1 MWQLPPGNHA
11 ERMPLPNKLI
21 AVAIDKDRGSQ
32 IALKWTVDHLL
43 ARGQTVLL
51 IHVKL
56 KQSANASGQSP
67 NTKSNQNSDGTG
79 SGNNQLDPQTTELFL
94 PFRVFCTRKDLQCYD
109 VVLDDTD
116 VAKAIIE
123 YVNRTGVEV
132 LILGATTR
140 GGLLRFK
147 AKDIPGGVL
156 KGAPDFCTVH
166 VISKSGKISSTRAA
180 SRPAPF
186 VHPLRHQL
194 MQPASIKFAPFEPST
209 SSATNSRSFQG
220 GTKPVCDPP
229 PSTLQ
234 SDTMSIKSPF
244 THRKGPNGKPYEIS
258 SMPDTDISYVSSG
271 RPSIDN
277 IYSSISDSYD
287 GGGPT
292 PPRLSG
298 FSDFD
303 TQSFDSSQFGR
314 RSVDTLT
321 PPELS
326 FASIESERTSIS
338 QGPGDDLEAEMR
350 RLKQELKQTMEMY
363 STACK
368 EALTAK
374 QKAMELQRWK
384 MEEQRRLE
392 EARLAEEAALALAEK
407 EKAKSRA
414 AIEHAE
420 AAQRLAE
427 LESQKRISAEMKA
440 LKEAE
445 EKNKILNKLTK
456 NDFRYRKYTI
466 EEIESATD
474 YFAQTRKIGEGGY
487 GPVYKCYLDHTP
499 VAVKVLRPD
508 AAHGR
513 QQFQQEVEVLSCIR
527 HPNMV
532 LLLGACPE
540 YGCLV
545 YEFMSNGSLEDR
557 LFHKGKTP
565 PLSWQQRF
573 RIAAEI
579 ATGLLFLHQSKP
591 EPLVHRDLKPGNI
604 LLDRN
609 FVSKISDVGLARL
622 VPPSV
627 ADTVTQYRMTSTA
640 GTFCYID
647 PEYQQTGMLGVKSDV
662 YSLGIIFLQ
671 ILTAKPPMGLTHY
684 VERAMEK
691 GTFKEMLD
699 PAIHDWPVDEAMRLA
714 NLSLQCSE
722 LRRKDR
728 PDLGKVVLPE
738 LERLR
743 ALAEENTCP
752 SLMYNS
758 NVSPN
763 HSQVTLSQDKLSYPN
778 TAPSSYES
786 SRSQ

>member
-1 MWQLPPGNHA
+1 MWPSPSTMHG
-11 ERMPLPNKLI
+11 ERMTLPNKLV

-56 KQSANASGQSP
+56 KQSANASGQAHQ
-67 NTKSNQNSDGTG
+67 TKSNQNSEEGG
-79 SGNNQLDPQTTELFL
+79 PGNIEMDPQTNELFL
-94 PFRVFCTRKDLQCYD
+94 PFRVFCARKDIHCYD

-116 VAKAIIE
+116 VSKAIVE
-123 YVNRTGVEV
+123 YVNRTAIEI

-166 VISKSGKISSTRAA
+166 IISKYGKISSTHAA

-186 VHPLRHQL
+186 VHPLRPQL
-194 MQPASIKFAPFEPST
+194 MKPANTKYASSEPPT
-209 SSATNSRSFQG
+209 PSSAKSRSSFPG
-220 GTKPVCDPP
+220 GPKPICDPP

-244 THRKGPNGKPYEIS
+244 THRKAPNGKPYELS
-258 SMPDTDISYVSSG
+258 LPDTDISYVSSG
-271 RPSIDN
+271 RRSTDN
-277 IYSSISDSYD
+277 IYSSLSDSYES
-287 GGGPT
+287 GGPT

-314 RSVDTLT
+314 RSVDNLT

-326 FASIESERTSIS
+326 IASMEGDRTSIS

-384 MEEQRRLE
+384 MEEKQRLE
-392 EARLAEEAALALAEK
+392 EARLAEEAALALAER

-420 AAQRLAE
+420 ASHRLAE
-427 LESQKRISAEMKA
+427 LEAQKRISAEMKA
-440 LKEAE
+440 LKESE
-445 EKNKILNKLTK
+445 EKNKILNKLS
-456 NDFRYRKYTI
+456 NSDIRYRKYTI
-466 EEIESATD
+466 EEIEAATD
-474 YFAQTRKIGEGGY
+474 YFAQSRKIGEGGY

-508 AAHGR
+508 ATHGR
-513 QQFQQEVEVLSCIR
+513 QQFQQEIEVLSCIR
-527 HPNMV
+527 HPYMV

-545 YEFMSNGSLEDR
+545 YEFMSNGSLDDC
-557 LFHKGKTP
+557 LFHRGKTP

-671 ILTAKPPMGLTHY
+671 ILTARSPMGLTHY
-684 VERAMEK
+684 VERAIEK
-691 GTFKEMLD
+691 GTFSEMLD
-699 PAIHDWPVDEAMRLA
+699 PSIHDWPLEEATRLA

-752 SLMYNS
+752 SLIYNL
-758 NVSPN
+758 NISPN
-763 HSQVTLSQDKLSYPN
+763 HSQTSLSWVSRHTYITSVTFIHYQI
-778 TAPSSYES
+778 T
-786 SRSQ
+786 